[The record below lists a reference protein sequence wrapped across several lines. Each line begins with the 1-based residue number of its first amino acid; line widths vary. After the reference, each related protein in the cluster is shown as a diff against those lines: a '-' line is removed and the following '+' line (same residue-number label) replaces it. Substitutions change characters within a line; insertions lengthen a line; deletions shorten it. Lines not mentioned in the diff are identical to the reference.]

1 MISVKVKD
9 SKGTA
14 KQVQMASSG
23 PVVELRKQIFELFQ
37 VPSETTIKL
46 IFRGK
51 LLEDAK
57 TLDSYEIKNDS
68 LVMFM
73 VVKKNPEQLQRE
85 IDYQE
90 HKAVFA
96 K

>member
-1 MISVKVKD
+1 MSVKVKD
-9 SKGTA
+9 AKGRIEDLA
-14 KQVQMASSG
+14 
-23 PVVELRKQIFELFQ
+23 VVFTETIEGFKKDVSEKFE
-37 VPSETTIKL
+37 VPAEQSIKL

>member
-1 MISVKVKD
+1 MSVKVKD
-9 SKGTA
+9 AKGRIEDLA
-14 KQVQMASSG
+14 
-23 PVVELRKQIFELFQ
+23 VVFTETIEGFKKDVSEKFE
-37 VPSETTIKL
+37 VPAEQSIKL

-68 LVMFM
+68 LVMLM
-73 VVKKNPEQLQRE
+73 VAKKAPDVTPVQK
-85 IDYQE
+85 DYQE